1 MRQSFIFSEIQISSS
16 SLFRI
21 DCIEITIR
29 QFKRSIK
36 NAENRYQWYG
46 VRIGSREPSRVLS
59 VSQEKSQGWLR
70 APSFYDHN
78 ARRCESVSYS
88 TINKTISHTPCRT
101 QTQSTHED
109 TRESQCA
116 LCTLYERMCAV
127 TKPMPRETHQRT
139 SSPLLLLL
147 LLLLLSSL
155 SRKDEN

>member
-1 MRQSFIFSEIQISSS
+1 MRQSFIISEIQISSS

-21 DCIEITIR
+21 DCIEITIC

-59 VSQEKSQGWLR
+59 VSREKSQGWLR

-139 SSPLLLLL
+139 SSTTTTIVTITAIITL
-147 LLLLLSSL
+147 
-155 SRKDEN
+155 